1 MFTEQ
6 SPRDRSSLVKVFRGI
21 AADQFWKLI
30 QHMTD
35 QIAADALPNG
45 MRRSPT
51 CGLGESVA

>member
-35 QIAADALPNG
+35 QIAADAPPERYAPIANVRFG
-45 MRRSPT
+45 
-51 CGLGESVA
+51 